1 LIVVATIVT
10 HPAQEACLRKDPLC
24 NETNSG
30 VNLAAKTATNGA
42 GYSVERVGRT
52 ELVEAKYEVAQSAY
66 SWPLVP
72 DLALLPG
79 LVKPAT
85 PRFQVLPGHPG
96 HPPARY
102 NLCRWT
108 SG

>member
-1 LIVVATIVT
+1 MT
-10 HPAQEACLRKDPLC
+10 EA
-24 NETNSG
+24 NS
-30 VNLAAKTATNGA
+30 VFSLAAKTATNGA
-42 GYSVERVGRT
+42 GYSAERVERI
-52 ELVEAKYEVAQSAY
+52 ELVEAKYGVAQSVY

-79 LVKPAT
+79 LVKPVT
-85 PRFQVLPGHPG
+85 PQFQVLPGHPE